1 MIKYP
6 LKKKNWLQALI
17 KLKLRCS
24 CKKPQATP
32 SKIVLKENKLLIIDN
47 FKHDYIIIGST
58 LTKKNY

>member
-17 KLKLRCS
+17 KLKLRFS

-32 SKIVLKENKLLIIDN
+32 SKIVLKENKMKPNLVSCRDN
-47 FKHDYIIIGST
+47 FNTRDG
-58 LTKKNY
+58 